1 MHLTLFFTS
10 LSLCLIL
17 VSCLSARQ
25 APTPQP
31 TATILPTATPVPK
44 TFRIVGYTPDWDT
57 VVEEVQFDKLTHI
70 NYAFLLPNSDG
81 TFKEVANPQKL
92 RDIVTQAHVQGVQV
106 LISVGGWGYD
116 EQFETLAADPSRRRA
131 FVDGL
136 CRYVNDYALDGGDI
150 DWEYPDPGDSSQ
162 NFLALMQELH
172 SALPQGKLLTSA
184 VVASGSL
191 AEGIPSEVFGIVN
204 FLNIMAYDG
213 SETDHSP
220 YGYAEQALDYW
231 LGLGLPPEKA
241 VLGVPFYSRPGE
253 MPYRM
258 LVQAD
263 PTAAYLDE
271 FNYAGSTEY
280 YNGIDTIQRKTQ
292 LAMQRGSGIMIW
304 ELAQDSSDTNSLLNA
319 IYQTAHGS
327 PLPAYSAPTP
337 VD

>member
-1 MHLTLFFTS
+1 MNLYILLVS

-17 VSCLSARQ
+17 GSCLLVRE
-25 APTPQP
+25 APIPQP
-31 TATILPTATPVPK
+31 TPTALPTATPVPK

-57 VVEEVQFDKLTHI
+57 VVEEVQFDKLTHV
-70 NYAFLLPNSDG
+70 NYAFLLPKSDG

-92 RDIVTQAHVQGVQV
+92 RDIVTQAHAQGVQV

-116 EQFETLAADPSRRRA
+116 DQFETLATDPKKRST

-136 CRYVNDYALDGGDI
+136 CRYVNNYTLDGADI
-150 DWEYPDPGDSSQ
+150 DWEYPDRGDSAR
-162 NFLALMQELH
+162 NFLGLMQELRA
-172 SALPQGKLLTSA
+172 ALPPGKLLTSA
-184 VVASGSL
+184 VVASGAL
-191 AEGIPSEVFGIVN
+191 AEGIPSEVFALVD

-220 YGYAEQALDYW
+220 YGYAEQAMDYW
-231 LGLGLPPEKA
+231 QKLGLPPEKM

-263 PTAAYLDE
+263 PAAAYQDKIDYGGNL
-271 FNYAGSTEY
+271 EY
-280 YNGIDTIQRKTQ
+280 YNGIATIQRKTQ

-304 ELAQDSSDTNSLLNA
+304 ELAQDSTDATSLLNA
-319 IYQTAHGS
+319 IYQTVHGT
-327 PLPAYSAPTP
+327 PRPFYPAPTP
-337 VD
+337 GN